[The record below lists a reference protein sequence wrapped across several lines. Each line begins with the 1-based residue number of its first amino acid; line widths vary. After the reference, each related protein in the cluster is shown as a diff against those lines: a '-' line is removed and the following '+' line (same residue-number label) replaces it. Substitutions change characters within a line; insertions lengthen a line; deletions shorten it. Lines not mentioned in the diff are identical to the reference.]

1 LDAPIAGATHR
12 MSSRELL
19 HEEIRIMAT
28 NCAVCERDARDAEQS
43 LGVTLNLEGIAH
55 PEDSFAYDLLPHR
68 REFHRDQLLRK
79 IQQWVSLGRQC
90 G

>member
-1 LDAPIAGATHR
+1 
-12 MSSRELL
+12 MSSRESL

-28 NCAVCERDARDAEQS
+28 NCAVCERDARDAEQNLALV
-43 LGVTLNLEGIAH
+43 LGLDGIAH

-68 REFHRDQLLRK
+68 QEFHRDKLLEK
-79 IQQWVSLGRQC
+79 IRQWAALQAQC